1 MSEYVEVGTAII
13 AEKIKINTIK
23 VTLGKRPHIM
33 NDKLFYPF
41 SVARGGVVEIITPLE
56 LHDVPRKFLN
66 EKFLYTE
73 EGATLNAKRL
83 WGCSDRLQNDR
94 QKQKGTP
101 DVRSGGHSRQS
112 MEIQGKICYA
122 VIISSWSG
130 DNIKIFP
137 MDYLKQKLTE

>member
-83 WGCSDRLQNDR
+83 WAVLIDYKMTDKNKKERLMSEVEGIHA
-94 QKQKGTP
+94 KVWKFKEKFAMP
-101 DVRSGGHSRQS
+101 
-112 MEIQGKICYA
+112 
-122 VIISSWSG
+122 
-130 DNIKIFP
+130 
-137 MDYLKQKLTE
+137 